1 MLFFNVTNLDY
12 YAVKLQGMA
21 IILHDDG
28 NTAAAKELD
37 NIAMNLKEMS
47 NEIKDKCSKREPE
60 DIQL

>member
-21 IILHDDG
+21 IILYDDG
-28 NTAAAKELD
+28 NTTAAKELD
-37 NIAMNLKEMS
+37 NIALFLKEMS
-47 NEIKDKCSKREPE
+47 NEIKDKYSKREPE

>member
-21 IILHDDG
+21 IILYDDG
-28 NTAAAKELD
+28 NTTAAKELD
-37 NIAMNLKEMS
+37 NIAMFLKEMS

>member
-28 NTAAAKELD
+28 NITAAKELD

>member
-28 NTAAAKELD
+28 NTTAAKELD
-37 NIAMNLKEMS
+37 NIAMHLKEMS